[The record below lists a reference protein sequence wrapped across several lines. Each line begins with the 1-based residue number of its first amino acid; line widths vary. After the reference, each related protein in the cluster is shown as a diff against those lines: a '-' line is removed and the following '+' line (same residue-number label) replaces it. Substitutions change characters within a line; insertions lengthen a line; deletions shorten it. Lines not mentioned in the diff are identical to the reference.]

1 MITEGIPAIR
11 RLIGQGSSV
20 NITLLPST
28 KVHEN
33 MVDAYLFGV
42 EDRLV
47 DGGGR
52 SASPA
57 RAPPMPLHQ
66 ARHQ

>member
-11 RLIGQGSSV
+11 RLIGQGISV
-20 NITLLPST
+20 NSTLLFST
-28 KVHEN
+28 KVYEN

-47 DGGGR
+47 GGGGR

-57 RAPPMPLHQ
+57 GAPPMPLHQ